1 LHSFYCICSSGGNN
15 VVRASCSSATGI
27 AALGEGVSHPGEQ
40 LSPAAAAAEEEEE
53 EEEKGKEGR

>member
-1 LHSFYCICSSGGNN
+1 

-53 EEEKGKEGR
+53 EEETVEMVV